1 MRKTALL
8 FLLTAATAFAPLFG
22 QAPIPGVHVQYVN
35 MAPSGACVDS
45 PPIEVD
51 LGNVY
56 TCGGGGTPG
65 QWGTSGGGGGS
76 SLLSQKVVYASK
88 LSGIPAST
96 AVVPGSSASGTTDSA
111 GDHQRGYFERERG
124 PGSGRRVCPL
134 DLSSRLLEHDH
145 PLHRAAVWIHHAG
158 GLERPCARKRAPGSG
173 YHGQRHRGLSCLQHT
188 WIRTFTYQDASSTTT
203 LPRQSRAMARA
214 AYLT

>member
-22 QAPIPGVHVQYVN
+22 QATIPGVHVQYVN
-35 MAPSGACVDS
+35 TAPSGACVDS
-45 PPIEVD
+45 PPIEVY

-76 SLLSQKVVYASK
+76 SLLSQKVVYVSK

-111 GDHQRGYFERERG
+111 
-124 PGSGRRVCPL
+124 SIINAA
-134 DLSSRLLEHDH
+134 LSSGNVDLEVDGGYALSTSLVVSEHDH

-158 GLERPCARKRAPGSG
+158 GLERSALANAHPEAATTASG
-173 YHGQRHRGLSCLQHT
+173 TGGFLSP
-188 WIRTFTYQDASSTTT
+188 A
-203 LPRQSRAMARA
+203 
-214 AYLT
+214 